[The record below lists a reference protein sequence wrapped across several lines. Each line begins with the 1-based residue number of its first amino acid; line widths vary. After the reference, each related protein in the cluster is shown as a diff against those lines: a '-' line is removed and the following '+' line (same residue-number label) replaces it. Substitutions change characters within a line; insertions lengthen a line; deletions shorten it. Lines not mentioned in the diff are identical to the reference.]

1 MNKKN
6 VIVHTGN
13 LGTCRDSPVWIVATH
28 GSVQQAML
36 LASKLWCQLYL
47 CFCQVSVKLATEHAI
62 KKYLYKN
69 PPSIS
74 LSRHSTACPEFQVPT
89 VLLIPKQFRECLPT
103 HKHNLL
109 LFTPTLGWKQPDFW
123 LLTCFWFH
131 GYYYVDS
138 FAMQEAGMAWNIKST
153 PIKLP
158 HDNITL

>member
-1 MNKKN
+1 MKQKN

-13 LGTCRDSPVWIVATH
+13 LGTCRDSPVWIVGTH

-36 LASKLWCQLYL
+36 LPSKLWCQLYL
-47 CFCQVSVKLATEHAI
+47 CFCQVLVELATEHAI
-62 KKYLYKN
+62 KKYLHKK
-69 PPSIS
+69 PPSLS

-89 VLLIPKQFRECLPT
+89 VLLIPKQFSECFPT

-109 LFTPTLGWKQPDFW
+109 LFTPTLGRKQPDFC
-123 LLTCFWFH
+123 LLTGFWFH

-138 FAMQEAGMAWNIKST
+138 FAMREAGMPCNIKST
-153 PIKLP
+153 PIKSP